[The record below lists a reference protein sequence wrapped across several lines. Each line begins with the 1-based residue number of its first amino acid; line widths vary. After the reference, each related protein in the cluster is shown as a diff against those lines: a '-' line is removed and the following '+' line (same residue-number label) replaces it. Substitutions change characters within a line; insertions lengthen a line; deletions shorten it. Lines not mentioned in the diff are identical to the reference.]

1 MRETDLD
8 DVFAEF
14 ERQTAPTFRP
24 PGLAAAGRRVR
35 ERRVRRRG
43 LLAGVAALLLVGP
56 GGAYALAGRNDD
68 GNPPTPAPSPT
79 ASQPDDRPAPVQRRT
94 VTVPG
99 VPGELRQ
106 LKFVD
111 ARHGWA
117 FFDTC
122 DPEDVG
128 STDCRRDLART
139 ADGGVTWRRTALPA
153 VVNEPTTPGGLGLLP
168 VDDQQL
174 TVTNGIRYLV
184 TTDGGASF
192 TEHPIDAPP
201 RVTRLAVA
209 SRDGYLL
216 RCPGDDGMSKRSSCT
231 RQQLV
236 RVDGVAVPAQ
246 PPVDLTRNAGKWLIE
261 GGDDRLW
268 VAVRNGDRMTVAVS
282 DDRAVTWRT
291 LPAVAGAAGLL
302 VSPDGTDAWLVGMNP
317 EGGSSAASSRRVWA
331 LTGNRWQEQPGLPD
345 ETFAAVAAND
355 GVLAVT
361 GVHGGGGYW
370 VDGRYVDEPA
380 LGGRRRDG
388 GEAFIVRVLPDDTIA
403 MEYPTG
409 TFLGTGSGVD
419 RSWSRVS

>member
-8 DVFAEF
+8 ELFAEF
-14 ERQTAPTFRP
+14 ERRTAPTFRP
-24 PGLAAAGRRVR
+24 PGLSAAGRRVR

-43 LLAGVAALLLVGP
+43 LLAGVAALLLAGP
-56 GGAYALAGRNDD
+56 AGAYALAGRDSD

-79 ASQPDDRPAPVQRRT
+79 ASPPDDRPVQRK

-99 VPGELRQ
+99 VRGELRQ

-117 FFDTC
+117 LFDTC
-122 DPEDVG
+122 DSEDVG
-128 STDCRRDLART
+128 STDCQRDLART
-139 ADGGVTWRRTALPA
+139 ADGGATWQRKALPG

-174 TVTNGIRYLV
+174 TVATGNRYLV

-192 TEHPIDAPP
+192 TEHSVDAPP
-201 RVTRLAVA
+201 RVTRLAFA

-216 RCPGDDGMSKRSSCT
+216 RCPDDDGLSRSLCN
-231 RQQLV
+231 RRQLV

-246 PPVDLTRNAGKWLIE
+246 PPLDLRTNADKWLIE

-291 LPAVAGAAGLL
+291 LPTVAGAAGLL
-302 VSPDGTDAWLVGMNP
+302 VSPDGTDAWLVSVDP
-317 EGGSSAASSRRVWA
+317 ESGSSSASARRVWA

-345 ETFAAVAAND
+345 DTFAAAAAND
-355 GVLAVT
+355 GVLALT

-370 VDGRYVDEPA
+370 ADGRYVDEPA
-380 LGGRRRDG
+380 LGGRQRDG
-388 GEAFIVRVLPDDTIA
+388 GEAFIVRVLPDDTIV
-403 MEYPTG
+403 MDYPTG

-419 RSWSRVS
+419 RSWTWVS